1 MKTAFFK
8 GAVLVLLFLTSGC
21 RHSEPLDR
29 IYRYYWGEEEGYRI
43 WIIDGYAVRGKIY
56 NSFLYGGNEQRYPFV
71 PKGEIWIDHAVSV
84 EEFQMTVAHELN
96 ERHLM
101 AKFGWTYD
109 MAHDSSLR
117 LEVVMRKNYREI
129 CRNHEAG
136 LPKVSP
142 TDRDGT
148 KEIRDIPDSLKLENI
163 YRVPL
168 GKWEGMDVW
177 VVDGY
182 LVRAGI
188 FPDFGFSGND
198 LEYHFIPTG
207 EIWIDG
213 QISAEETRYSI
224 QTELMERGLMAH
236 GFSYSDAYDSAID
249 QNTQM
254 RVAMDKII
262 RALPRYVIPDTLA
275 RDAGVIDPG
284 EK

>member
-1 MKTAFFK
+1 
-8 GAVLVLLFLTSGC
+8 
-21 RHSEPLDR
+21 
-29 IYRYYWGEEEGYRI
+29 
-43 WIIDGYAVRGKIY
+43 
-56 NSFLYGGNEQRYPFV
+56 
-71 PKGEIWIDHAVSV
+71 
-84 EEFQMTVAHELN
+84 
-96 ERHLM
+96 
-101 AKFGWTYD
+101 
-109 MAHDSSLR
+109 
-117 LEVVMRKNYREI
+117 VVMRKNYREI

-224 QTELMERGLMAH
+224 QTELG
-236 GFSYSDAYDSAID
+236 SP
-249 QNTQM
+249 T
-254 RVAMDKII
+254 AMPTTPPLI
-262 RALPRYVIPDTLA
+262 RIR
-275 RDAGVIDPG
+275 R
-284 EK
+284 